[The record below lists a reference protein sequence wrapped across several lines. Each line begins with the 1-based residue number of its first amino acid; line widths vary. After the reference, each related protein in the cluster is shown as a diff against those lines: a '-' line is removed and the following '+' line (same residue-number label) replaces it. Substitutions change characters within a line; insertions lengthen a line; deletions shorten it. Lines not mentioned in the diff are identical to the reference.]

1 MNGPFVVAQA
11 NVAGAAAAVKKPVRI
26 VKVTKPS
33 DGQAITVDLGY
44 EQQTKLDLTA
54 VANEKMTLVHIGEKL
69 IILFDNNATVTVEPF
84 FDSMGVPRQDL
95 TVEVP
100 GRDMSSSEFA
110 AVFPITTDQSVLPA
124 AGDKHPGFRR
134 QLQQRIGRSAVEPR
148 SAAVAYRRKS
158 CRIGRFISKPFHC
171 RKWCFRLWKRVSRR
185 RTACRASPRTRRW
198 YSSTMTRSAAFL
210 AARGMTRISINANG
224 TLAHDFGPDG
234 AGTVLLLGTGNL
246 PVMPPGLEFSFN
258 PISGTQLQILQ
269 NGIHVL
275 TITVTDPTTGAYLV
289 QLYPASRRFRRC
301 GSMTKI

>member
-84 FDSMGVPRQDL
+84 FDSMGVPRQDI

-110 AVFPITTDQSVLPA
+110 AVFPITTDPSVLPA
-124 AGDKHPGFRR
+124 AGDKIPASGANFSNASVDPLLSPDPLPLLPPEELPNWQVHFETVPLREVVLPLVEDEPPPNGLPSIAANA
-134 QLQQRIGRSAVEPR
+134 QVVRIDDDD
-148 SAAVAYRRKS
+148 
-158 CRIGRFISKPFHC
+158 
-171 RKWCFRLWKRVSRR
+171 L
-185 RTACRASPRTRRW
+185 
-198 YSSTMTRSAAFL
+198 AAFL
-210 AARGMTRISINANG
+210 AARGMIPDTVNANG
-224 TLAHDFGPDG
+224 TLEP
-234 AGTVLLLGTGNL
+234 
-246 PVMPPGLEFSFN
+246 
-258 PISGTQLQILQ
+258 
-269 NGIHVL
+269 
-275 TITVTDPTTGAYLV
+275 
-289 QLYPASRRFRRC
+289 
-301 GSMTKI
+301 